1 MKIKFLTVL
10 SLAVVLFLGACGG
23 NSDAEMQTAAADA
36 LKGDTTTSDVI
47 VSVNE
52 GVASISGE
60 VADEAAKAKAETL
73 ANVEG
78 IKSVT
83 NNVTVK
89 EAMMPEPMAEGT
101 DMMVKDKMETAL
113 KAKGCDGATVDVKDG
128 VATLRGTVAT
138 AKFGECVM
146 AANEAGAKKVENQL
160 GKN

>member
-1 MKIKFLTVL
+1 MKIKVLTAL

-23 NSDAEMQTAAADA
+23 ASDADLQTAANTA
-36 LKGDTTTSDVI
+36 LDGDTTTADV
-47 VSVNE
+47 VVAVNE
-52 GVASISGE
+52 GVATITGE

-73 ANVEG
+73 AKVEG
-78 IKSVT
+78 IKSVV

-89 EAMMPEPMAEGT
+89 EVQPEPMADGSDT
-101 DMMVKDKMETAL
+101 TVKEKMETAL
-113 KAKGCDGATVDVKDG
+113 KEKGCDGATVEVKDG

-160 GKN
+160 GKK

>member
-23 NSDAEMQTAAADA
+23 ASDADMQTAANTA
-36 LKGDTTTSDVI
+36 LDGDTTTADV
-47 VSVNE
+47 VVAVNG
-52 GVASISGE
+52 GVATITGE

-73 ANVEG
+73 AKVEG
-78 IKSVT
+78 VTSVV

-89 EAMMPEPMAEGT
+89 EAMMAEPMASGS
-101 DMMVKDKMETAL
+101 DMQVRDKMETAL
-113 KAKGCDGATVDVKDG
+113 KAKGCDGATVEVKDG

-146 AANEAGAKKVENQL
+146 AANEGGAKKVENQL
-160 GKN
+160 GKK